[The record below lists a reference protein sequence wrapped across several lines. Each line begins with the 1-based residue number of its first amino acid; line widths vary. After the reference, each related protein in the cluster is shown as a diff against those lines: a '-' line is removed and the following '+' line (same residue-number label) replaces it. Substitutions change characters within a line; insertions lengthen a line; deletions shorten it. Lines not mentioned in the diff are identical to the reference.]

1 MTRARKPIDTE
12 TSIAMR
18 EAFYEAV
25 DSGGLNIAEGVKRMR
40 EIVNMTQPEFAQWLK
55 IAPRALMDI
64 ERGVGNPRMSTL
76 LKIAKPFNLQIG
88 FIHKPKN

>member
-40 EIVNMTQPEFAQWLK
+40 EIVNYDPTRIRPM
-55 IAPRALMDI
+55 
-64 ERGVGNPRMSTL
+64 
-76 LKIAKPFNLQIG
+76 AKNRTACFNG
-88 FIHKPKN
+88 Y

>member
-1 MTRARKPIDTE
+1 MTRTRKPIDPE

-25 DSGGLNIAEGVKRMR
+25 DSGGLTIAEGVKRMR
-40 EIVNMTQPEFAQWLK
+40 EIVNMTQPEFAYWLK

-64 ERGVGNPRMSTL
+64 ERGVGNPRLSTL
-76 LKIAKPFNLQIG
+76 LKIAKPFNLKIG
-88 FIHKPKN
+88 FIHKPKA